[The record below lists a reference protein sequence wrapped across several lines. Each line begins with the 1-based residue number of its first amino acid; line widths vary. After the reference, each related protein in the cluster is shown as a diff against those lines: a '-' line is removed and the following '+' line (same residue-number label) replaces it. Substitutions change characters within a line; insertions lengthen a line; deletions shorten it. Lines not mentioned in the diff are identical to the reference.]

1 MSSEVDYTTEKV
13 SAILDRY
20 GIDLN
25 SKGGRALLCCA
36 TVACFDSKR
45 SIGTLCAEY
54 AAYRQTNV
62 WAVHRSMANACKRAK
77 TGHSPG
83 KLLRQVVGEVCQSA
97 DGVSVAER
105 G

>member
-1 MSSEVDYTTEKV
+1 MYREVDTIAKKV
-13 SAILDRY
+13 SKILDRNN
-20 GIDLN
+20 IDPD

-83 KLLRQVVGEVCQSA
+83 KLIRQVVGEVCQSA

>member
-13 SAILDRY
+13 SVILDRF

-36 TVACFDSKR
+36 TVACFDNRR
-45 SIGTLCAEY
+45 SIGRLCAEY
-54 AAYRQTNV
+54 AAFRQTNV
-62 WAVHRSMANACKRAK
+62 WSVHRNMSNACKRAK

-83 KLLRQVVGEVCQSA
+83 KLIRQVVGEVCKGA
-97 DGVSVAER
+97 D
-105 G
+105 